1 MIQVVLALVAA
12 IVGAALLWWRSR
24 VGRELGLMAATKT
37 SNARDVVTMT
47 PGSVVVLKGK
57 LASDSPLK
65 GEFSGR
71 ECVYYRALVERE
83 VEELERDGNGARRA
97 ERSYETVSSTEQHAP
112 CRLEDA
118 SGAVSV
124 DFSGAK
130 VEAIESHQRYEPS
143 GVAAVVGVVLNASSN
158 VLGHRYTEWIIPP
171 GMPVYILATVLSGGT
186 VGASPNRA
194 NPFVISHKS
203 EEERERSLGAS
214 RLWTLVAAL
223 ACFALALGLL
233 IWAIGKG

>member
-1 MIQVVLALVAA
+1 M
-12 IVGAALLWWRSR
+12 
-24 VGRELGLMAATKT
+24 
-37 SNARDVVTMT
+37 
-47 PGSVVVLKGK
+47 
-57 LASDSPLK
+57 
-65 GEFSGR
+65 
-71 ECVYYRALVERE
+71 
-83 VEELERDGNGARRA
+83 
-97 ERSYETVSSTEQHAP
+97 
-112 CRLEDA
+112 
-118 SGAVSV
+118 SV

-203 EEERERSLGAS
+203 EEERERSLGAT

-223 ACFALALGLL
+223 ACFALALGLF
-233 IWAIGKG
+233 IWVIGKG

>member
-1 MIQVVLALVAA
+1 MVFVVLAAVAA
-12 IVGAALLWWRSR
+12 IVGAGLLWWRSR
-24 VGRELGLMAATKT
+24 AGRELGLMAATKT
-37 SNARDVVTMT
+37 SNARDVAGMA

-57 LASDSPLK
+57 LATESPLK

-83 VEELERDGNGARRA
+83 VEEIERDGNGARRA

-118 SGAVSV
+118 SGTVSV
-124 DFSGAK
+124 DFAGAK
-130 VEAIESHQRYEPS
+130 VEAIEAHQHYEPT

-171 GMPVYILATVLSGGT
+171 GMPVYILASVLSGGT

-203 EEERERSLGAS
+203 QEERERSLGAT

-223 ACFALALGLL
+223 ASFAVALGLL
-233 IWAIGKG
+233 IAAIGKS